1 MKQETIDKAQKVL
14 AMLNILQE
22 AIDELAEDKAFFR
35 HELKMTGKA
44 FARELEKQITEWY
57 TNMGREG
64 ELYFQPE
71 IDQFQKLVRGYLD
84 TFIEPEQFTKAS

>member
-44 FARELEKQITEWY
+44 FGRELEKQIK
-57 TNMGREG
+57 
-64 ELYFQPE
+64 ELYSAMNTDAELFYYAE
-71 IDQFQKLVRGYLD
+71 IRAMEEVIKSYIN
-84 TFIEPEQFTKAS
+84 TPIAKAS